1 MKIGILGY
9 TQSGK
14 KSLFTLLTTRAIPPG
29 RKEQESIE
37 GVAPVR
43 DPRVDVLSRLAQP
56 ERTRYAETNVV
67 LLPDLEQGSKDRHW
81 LEAARRCDLLCVVV
95 RAFQSGSVYHPAG
108 SVDAER
114 DRLNLDAELLLA
126 DLELIEKRLERMRK
140 EKRAGQTPAQVMEEA
155 VLDKYRETVEAGVP
169 LKDIA
174 LDEHQVK
181 AIRSLGFLS
190 MLPTLWTYNVDE
202 QHITDNPW
210 RDRKDSFVVS
220 CLIEQEIA
228 SLQDETERREYLQSL
243 GLEFSGLDRL
253 NRAAY
258 DMLGLMS
265 FYTVGKDEVRAW
277 TIRKGARAPEAAGKI
292 HSDIERGFIRA
303 DVIKYDDFV
312 AAGGE
317 DAIRKSGKENLRG
330 KDYVI
335 EDGDICHFR
344 FNV

>member
-9 TQSGK
+9 AQSGK
-14 KSLFTLLTTRAIPPG
+14 KSLFTLLTGRVVPQG
-29 RKEQESIE
+29 RKEHESIE
-37 GVAPVR
+37 GVAAVR
-43 DPRVDVLSRLAQP
+43 DPRVDVLSQLAKP

-67 LLPDLEQGSKDRHW
+67 LLPDLEQGSTERHW
-81 LEAARRCDLLCVVV
+81 LEAARRSDLLCMVV
-95 RAFQSGSVYHPAG
+95 RAFESETVYHPSG
-108 SVDAER
+108 SVDAAR
-114 DRLNLDAELLLA
+114 DRSNLEAELLLA

-140 EKRAGQTPAQVMEEA
+140 EKRGGQTPAQAIEEA
-155 VLDKYRETVEAGVP
+155 VLEKCREVVEGGTPLRTVTLE
-169 LKDIA
+169 
-174 LDEHQVK
+174 EHQEK
-181 AIRSLGFLS
+181 AIRSLGLLT
-190 MLPTLWTYNVDE
+190 MLPVLWTYNVGE

-210 RDRKDSFVVS
+210 NAEKDTFVVS

-228 SLQDETERREYLQSL
+228 ALQEEAERREYMESI
-243 GLEFSGLDRL
+243 GLESSGLDRL

-258 DMLGLMS
+258 DTLGLMS

-277 TIRKGARAPEAAGKI
+277 TIRKGTHAPEAAGKI

-317 DAIRKSGKENLRG
+317 DAVRKAGKESLRG
-330 KDYVI
+330 KDYII

>member
-37 GVAPVR
+37 GVAMVR
-43 DPRVDVLSRLAQP
+43 DPRVDMLSKLVQP

-67 LLPDLEQGSKDRHW
+67 LLPDLEQGSKDRYW

-95 RAFQSGSVYHPAG
+95 RAFVSESVYHPAG

-114 DRLNLDAELLLA
+114 DRANLEAELLLA
-126 DLELIEKRLERMRK
+126 DLELVEKRLDRMSK
-140 EKRAGQTPAQVMEEA
+140 EKRAGQTPAQVMEES
-155 VLDKYRETVEAGVP
+155 VLVKCRETLEAGG
-169 LKDIA
+169 A
-174 LDEHQVK
+174 LRDLTLEEHQAK
-181 AIRSLGFLS
+181 AIRSLGLLS
-190 MLPTLWTYNVDE
+190 MLPVLWTYNVDD

-210 RDRKDSFVVS
+210 RDQKDSFVVS

-228 SLQDETERREYLQSL
+228 GLQDESERREYMQSL
-243 GLEFSGLDRL
+243 GLESSGLDRL

-277 TIRKGARAPEAAGKI
+277 TIRKGSRAPEAAGKI

-303 DVIKYDDFV
+303 DIIKYDAFV

-317 DAIRKSGKENLRG
+317 DAVRKSGQENLRG
-330 KDYVI
+330 KEYVI
-335 EDGDICHFR
+335 EDGDIAHFR